1 MIGDGLRLRMH
12 GRQATEVAIADR
24 ALNRM
29 FDFGR
34 LKHDLSA
41 ALLKAVAPGD
51 LMLSVSTEPSVIGI
65 VGRCGHP
72 HSFPRPPLM
81 QTQLRAPGLNRSS
94 AKTGVETL
102 RSSSWTW

>member
-1 MIGDGLRLRMH
+1 MIGDGLRSRTH

-41 ALLKAVAPGD
+41 ALLKAVASGD
-51 LMLSVSTEPSVIGI
+51 LTLSVSTEPSVMVI

-72 HSFPRPPLM
+72 HSFPRPLLIHATTSARFEPLIR
-81 QTQLRAPGLNRSS
+81 QTSR
-94 AKTGVETL
+94 
-102 RSSSWTW
+102 